1 MDFIQTGD
9 LSMLAVET
17 QGLTKIFRQRRGLFT
32 KHLVTAVEDVSIKVN
47 QGEMF
52 GLLGPNGAGKT
63 TLLKM
68 LATLIVPTNGY
79 ARVHQFDL
87 SKDNR
92 IRPLIGFVSAED
104 RNFYGRLSGRE
115 HLEFF
120 ATLQNLSGYTT
131 RKRIKE
137 LLTLV
142 GLADQNKTWIQCYST
157 GMKRRLNIARALLH
171 NPQVLI
177 LDEPAKDLDPF
188 FGTQLMEWIKRDL
201 VEQQGKT
208 VLLSTHR
215 LEEAGA
221 LCDRVAMMDC
231 GRLRWC
237 GTLNELR
244 HSSKTELQ
252 AIYRSVIG
260 GDIAHLTG

>member
-1 MDFIQTGD
+1 MVAIDV
-9 LSMLAVET
+9 LK
-17 QGLTKIFRQRRGLFT
+17 LTKIFRQRQGLF
-32 KHLVTAVEDVSIKVN
+32 KKRLVTAVEDVSFKVN

-68 LATLIVPTNGY
+68 LATLVVPTRGR

-87 SKDNR
+87 SKDVR
-92 IRPLIGFVSAED
+92 IRPLIGFVNAED
-104 RNFYGRLSGRE
+104 KNFYGRLSGRE

-137 LLTLV
+137 LLILV
-142 GLADQNKTWIQCYST
+142 GLTEQNKTWIQYYSM
-157 GMKRRLNIARALLH
+157 GMRRRLAIARALLH

-188 FGTQLMEWIKRDL
+188 FGTQLMEWIKRNL
-201 VEQQGKT
+201 VERQGKT

-215 LEEAGA
+215 LEEAQT
-221 LCDRVAMMDC
+221 LCDRVAMMDR

-237 GTLNELR
+237 GTLSELR
-244 HSSKTELQ
+244 YSSETDLQ
-252 AIYRSVIG
+252 FVYQSVIG